1 MPGDCV
7 GDSEVAA
14 AAAGV
19 QGMVVNDAPSQQPAV
34 ASDEKDWAKIVEEK
48 KPYYEKRVNMFAA
61 IKAKHEA
68 GLEAA
73 KAANIP
79 IKVILPDGS
88 EKPGIKNVTNPMDIA
103 NSISKSLAKKT
114 IVAKVDGKVWD
125 LLRPLEG
132 DCALQLCSFD
142 DPDGKET
149 FWHSSA
155 HLLGQ
160 ALELEFGADLTI
172 GPALE
177 EGFYYDCYL
186 GDDKN
191 LAEADKERIVKRM
204 QTSVKD
210 KHVFERV
217 VITKHEALDMFS
229 ENKFKVEMISAF
241 P

>member
-1 MPGDCV
+1 MGGVSV

-19 QGMVVNDAPSQQPAV
+19 QGMVVNDAPSQQPAA
-34 ASDEKDWAKIVEEK
+34 ASDEKNWAQIVEEK
-48 KPYYEKRVNMFAA
+48 KPYYERRVNMFAA

-142 DPDGKET
+142 DPDGKEV
-149 FWHSSA
+149 
-155 HLLGQ
+155 
-160 ALELEFGADLTI
+160 
-172 GPALE
+172 
-177 EGFYYDCYL
+177 
-186 GDDKN
+186 
-191 LAEADKERIVKRM
+191 RIDNQSDESRM
-204 QTSVKD
+204 CRSDVY
-210 KHVFERV
+210 
-217 VITKHEALDMFS
+217 
-229 ENKFKVEMISAF
+229 
-241 P
+241 